1 MLPIT
6 KESISKKRLHEDK
19 EESKKSPKQDKG
31 EKDN

>member
-6 KESISKKRLHEDK
+6 KESISKKRSREDK
-19 EESKKSPKQDKG
+19 EESKKSPRQDKG